1 MSLAECRNFSDVGI
15 FKLKELKF
23 LKKLNL
29 LGCTKVED
37 EGLRHICHQFKFME
51 ELDLGGT
58 NITSVGLREL

>member
-1 MSLAECRNFSDVGI
+1 M
-15 FKLKELKF
+15 
-23 LKKLNL
+23 KKLNL

-37 EGLRHICHQFKFME
+37 EGLRHICCQFKFME